1 MARSVLPT
9 HYITAITEAITKHC
23 IAALSKSSLYLTKDE
38 FIEAFIQPEHV
49 SKIREVYNLLGERR
63 TSPAQV
69 TLNTDAHD
77 TFPRLSV
84 DVVFYDDP
92 GVFLPS
98 YSKAWFNIGTPA
110 GTKIIEWASDRRRIG
125 LVVGD
130 AIDAV
135 EVLNTMC
142 GNALALS
149 VCFPA
154 IGSIMTRS
162 SSHTDQAYIDKDPI
176 VRRGRDIGN
185 GKSIG
190 SMPSLPREV
199 IDRIRT
205 ASATVQAL
213 LLTEDAI
220 MSAPKGVLVRIS
232 ASRYADQRFTMKFNE
247 RGHIIFGE
255 TTTTQT
261 FV

>member
-1 MARSVLPT
+1 MARHVLPT
-9 HYITAITEAITKHC
+9 HYIGAITAAIAKHC
-23 IAALSKSSLYLTKDE
+23 GEALSKSSLYLTKDE
-38 FIEAFIQPEHV
+38 LTEAFIQPDHV

-63 TSPAQV
+63 MSTAQV
-69 TLNTDAHD
+69 TLNTDAYD
-77 TFPRLSV
+77 TAPRLAV

-98 YSKAWFNIGTPA
+98 YSKTWFNVGTPA
-110 GTKIIEWASDRRRIG
+110 GAKIIEWAAERRRLG

-135 EVLNTMC
+135 ETLNAMC

-162 SSHTDQAYIDKDPI
+162 STQTVQEYIDKDPI
-176 VRRGRDIGN
+176 VKRGRSISA

-213 LLTEDAI
+213 LLTEDAVV
-220 MSAPKGVLVRIS
+220 SVPKGILVS
-232 ASRYADQRFTMKFNE
+232 LTASRYDNPQVTSTYNMRYHAILQDTKTR
-247 RGHIIFGE
+247 
-255 TTTTQT
+255 T

>member
-1 MARSVLPT
+1 MARHVLPI
-9 HYITAITEAITKHC
+9 HYISAITDAIARHCGEAMR
-23 IAALSKSSLYLTKDE
+23 KSSLYLTKDE
-38 FIEAFIQPEHV
+38 LTEAFIQPDHV

-63 TSPAQV
+63 MSTAQV
-69 TLNTDAHD
+69 TLNTDAYD
-77 TFPRLSV
+77 TAPRLAV

-98 YSKAWFNIGTPA
+98 YSKTWFNVGTPA
-110 GTKIIEWASDRRRIG
+110 GAKIIEWAAERRRLG

-135 EVLNTMC
+135 ETLNTMC

-154 IGSIMTRS
+154 IGSIMARS
-162 SSHTDQAYIDKDPI
+162 SPHTVQEYIDKDPI
-176 VRRGRDIGN
+176 VKRGRVIGN

-213 LLTEDAI
+213 LLTEEAVI
-220 MSAPKGVLVRIS
+220 SVPKGMLVGIT
-232 ASRYADQRFTMKFNE
+232 AARYDQPQITSGYNMRDHVILQDTKT
-247 RGHIIFGE
+247 R
-255 TTTTQT
+255 T